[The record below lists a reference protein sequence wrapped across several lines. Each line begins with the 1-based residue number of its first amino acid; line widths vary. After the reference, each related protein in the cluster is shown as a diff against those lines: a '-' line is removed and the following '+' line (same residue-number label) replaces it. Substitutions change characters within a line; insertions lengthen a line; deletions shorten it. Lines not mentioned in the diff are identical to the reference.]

1 MNFKDLQIRRFLA
14 IKFSALKKHFRVSFQ
29 ARIPANRVQNLI
41 QLIVPLLLVS
51 SIHYQSEK
59 FFRIC
64 RTRFWMELLNTYT
77 VKYWTASSSILFKI
91 SLMRNMTFSSW
102 PIKHILCRS
111 AVMILRSYSYIYRH
125 DILNIFSDVKNRFP
139 MVQFGKTF
147 GPANLISKR
156 RYKMLFQ
163 RRGWPK

>member
-64 RTRFWMELLNTYT
+64 RPRF
-77 VKYWTASSSILFKI
+77 
-91 SLMRNMTFSSW
+91 
-102 PIKHILCRS
+102 
-111 AVMILRSYSYIYRH
+111 
-125 DILNIFSDVKNRFP
+125 
-139 MVQFGKTF
+139 
-147 GPANLISKR
+147 
-156 RYKMLFQ
+156 
-163 RRGWPK
+163 

>member
-14 IKFSALKKHFRVSFQ
+14 IIFLALKAFSGFFSSSNPCEPGPKFNSADCSAVIGEFD
-29 ARIPANRVQNLI
+29 
-41 QLIVPLLLVS
+41 QLS
-51 SIHYQSEK
+51 NWN
-59 FFRIC
+59 FFRSC
-64 RTRFWMELLNTYT
+64 RTRFWMELLNIYT
-77 VKYWTASSSILFKI
+77 VKYWTASSSIVFKF
-91 SLMRNMTFSSW
+91 SFMRNMTFPSW
-102 PIKHILCRS
+102 PIKQIIYRS

-163 RRGWPK
+163 RRGWLK